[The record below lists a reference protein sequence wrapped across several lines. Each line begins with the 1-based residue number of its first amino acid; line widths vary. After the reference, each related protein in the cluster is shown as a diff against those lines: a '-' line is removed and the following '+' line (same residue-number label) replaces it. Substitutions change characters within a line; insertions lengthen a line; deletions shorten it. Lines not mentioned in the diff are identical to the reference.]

1 MQPINTNDRETLVQS
16 PIPQSSAVQADIVLP
31 LTAIDRTSLPI
42 AGGKAANLGEMIHAG
57 LPVPPGF
64 CVTTTAYTLVAE
76 GSHLESIL
84 AELAT
89 TRAGDTAR
97 LAELATTARV
107 RLLAAP
113 IPTSIEEAI
122 TGAYRTLGDGEFVP
136 VAVRSSA
143 TAEDLPYASFA
154 GQQETY
160 LNIVGVDALIS
171 AVRRC
176 WASLWTDRA
185 VSYRA
190 SNGIDQCCVR
200 LAVAVQHMVDATV
213 AGILFT
219 ANPLTGKRRQA
230 VIDASPGLGEAVV
243 SGAVNPDHF
252 VVNTATGEIVERSIG
267 DKRVAIQAIAGGGTQ
282 RIEQAIQSTEACL
295 SDVQV
300 RALADLGAKV
310 EAHYRA
316 PQDTEWAIDTS
327 GHLWLTQARP
337 ITTLFP
343 LPVTAPATDNVLRVY
358 FSFNVFQGVYRP
370 FTPMGISSAHLIAS
384 ALAIA
389 LGMPPRD
396 PLIGPGVL
404 VEAASRLF
412 IDVTTPL
419 RSSFGRRILIGLAQ
433 AGETLSAGLFEQLT
447 TDPRLSLVPAR
458 RWRVV
463 RTLGSL
469 MVLTRAP
476 LYLPQALFWPSA
488 AVARVE
494 RTRAQLQE
502 FKAAVEKAGP
512 AGSIERLIALEQLL
526 LDWMPCTFPRMAPAF
541 VCGLLAHNLAGRLLG
556 GLATADELQSVL
568 RGLPH
573 NPTTEMDL
581 ALWELTRSMQA
592 DPATARYL
600 SETPLEQ
607 QVQDY
612 RTDSLPRLL
621 QQQLNE
627 FLGLYGHRGV
637 AEIDLGLPR
646 WSEDPTYILGV
657 LANYLQLQDPNIA
670 PDVQFR
676 RGAQEA
682 EAMVADLTRRATRKG
697 RLRGLLVGFLLKRT
711 RALAGMRETPKFCI
725 VFLLAR
731 VREQLW
737 SIGEKLAQAERLET
751 AEDIFFI
758 TLSEAQAALAGTDM
772 RSIVRERRII
782 YEHELNRRHVP
793 RVLLSDGTEPLTRTN
808 AAGSADGTL
817 TGTPASAGVVTGKA
831 RVILDPAGA
840 HLEPGEI
847 LIAPSTD
854 PGWTPLFL
862 TAGGLVM
869 EMGGAISHGAVVARE
884 YGIPAVVGVLGATE
898 RITTG
903 QQITVD
909 GSNGIVSLCVLS

>member
-1 MQPINTNDRETLVQS
+1 MTIQS
-16 PIPQSSAVQADIVLP
+16 PTPHNSEIQADIVLP
-31 LTAIDRTSLPI
+31 FTAINLSSLPI
-42 AGGKAANLGEMIHAG
+42 IGGKAANLGEMIHAG
-57 LPVPPGF
+57 LPVPHGF
-64 CVTTTAYTLVAE
+64 CLTTKAYTLVAE
-76 GSHLESIL
+76 GSQIESIL
-84 AELAT
+84 AELGT
-89 TRAGDTAR
+89 TDANDTAR
-97 LAELATTARV
+97 LAKLATAART
-107 RLLAAP
+107 RLLSAP
-113 IPTSIEEAI
+113 IPTRIEEAI
-122 TGAYRTLGDGEFVP
+122 TEAYRMLGDGEFVP

-160 LNIVGVDALIS
+160 LNIVGVDALIA

-190 SNGIDQCCVR
+190 SNGIDQRHVR
-200 LAVAVQHMVDATV
+200 LAVAIQHMVDAKV
-213 AGILFT
+213 SGILFT

-230 VIDASPGLGEAVV
+230 VIDASNGLGEAVV

-252 VVNTATGEIVERSIG
+252 VTNTATGEIVERRIG
-267 DKRVAIQAIAGGGTQ
+267 DKRVAIQAMEGGGTQ
-282 RIEQAIQSTEACL
+282 RIEQATKFNEACL
-295 SDVQV
+295 TDEQI

-310 EAHYRA
+310 EIHYGT
-316 PQDTEWAIDTS
+316 PQDIEWAIDTS
-327 GHLWLTQARP
+327 EHLWLTQARP

-343 LPVTAPATDNVLRVY
+343 LPATAPATDDVLRVY

-370 FTPMGISSAHLIAS
+370 FTPMGISSGHLIAS

-412 IDVTTPL
+412 IDVTIPL
-419 RSSFGRRILIGLAQ
+419 RSSFGRRILIGLAK
-433 AGETLSAGLFEQLT
+433 AGETLSAGLFKQLT

-463 RTLGSL
+463 RTLGAL
-469 MVLTRAP
+469 LVLTRAP

-494 RTRAQLQE
+494 HTRAQLPE
-502 FKAAVEKAGP
+502 CKAVIEKAGP
-512 AGSIERLIALEQLL
+512 AGSIERLTALEQLL
-526 LDWMPCTFPRMAPAF
+526 LDWMPRTFPKMIPVF
-541 VCGLLAHNLAGRLLG
+541 VCGLLAHNLAGRLLH
-556 GLATADELQSVL
+556 GLATTDELQSVL

-581 ALWELTRSMQA
+581 ALWELARRMQA
-592 DPATARYL
+592 DPVTARHL
-600 SETPLEQ
+600 HETPIEQ

-612 RTDSLPRLL
+612 RTGSLPGFL
-621 QQQLNE
+621 QQQLSE
-627 FLGLYGHRGV
+627 FLDFYGHRGV

-646 WSEDPTYILGV
+646 WSEDPTYILSV
-657 LANYLQLQDPNIA
+657 LANYLQLQDPNME
-670 PDVQFR
+670 PDIQFR

-682 EAMVADLTRRATRKG
+682 EAMVADLTQRASRKG

-711 RALAGMRETPKFCI
+711 RALAGIRETPKFCI
-725 VFLLAR
+725 VYLLAR

-737 SIGEKLAQAERLET
+737 YVGEKLAQAERLEKT
-751 AEDIFFI
+751 EDIFFI
-758 TLSEAQAALAGTDM
+758 TLTEARAALDGTDM
-772 RSIVRERRII
+772 RSIVRERRTD

-793 RVLLSDGTEPLTRTN
+793 RVLLSDGAEPRTQAD
-808 AAGSADGTL
+808 AAESADGTL
-817 TGTPASAGVVTGKA
+817 RGTPASAGVVTGKA
-831 RVILDPAGA
+831 RVILDPAVA

-854 PGWTPLFL
+854 PGWTPLFM

-898 RITTG
+898 RIITG

-909 GSNGIVSLCVLS
+909 GSHGIVSLEK